1 MGEAIIGAAV
11 QVLVEKLIVMATADI
26 GTIFGVKNDLTRLKD
41 SFTMIQAFLHD
52 ASKRQVEEE
61 SVTMWLKKLED
72 VAYEADNLL
81 DEFNYQ
87 IIRRKVGI
95 KNRKVCFFFC
105 FTIPLLF
112 RSKMAR
118 KIKDVNMKLEIINRD
133 ANTYDLHRR
142 VADCPIFLPPV
153 VETNSMAVDPIFL
166 GRKDDASMII
176 NMLVNPSDDVVSVVP
191 IVGMGGIGKT
201 TLARSIFND
210 QQIEQRFNAKAW
222 ACVSGY
228 SGSITSIFKRI
239 LESLTN
245 NGGMLMSDEAI
256 LKHLK
261 EELNG
266 KRYLLVLDDLWDVER
281 KCWEDF
287 KSSLLG
293 INSNKGNFIIVT
305 TRSKDVGEV
314 VNPMYQHSLREL
326 SSDDCWDIIKMRAFV
341 NQEEV
346 SEHLEN
352 IGRKI
357 ASRCGGLPLAANM
370 IAGTLRGK
378 AIDDWIAVLQ
388 SGFSY
393 SNGDAS
399 GVLQVLKFSF
409 DRLPSPLLKKC
420 FAYCAIFPEDAEI
433 EKERLIQLWMAEGF
447 LVENGE
453 NDMESLGSRVYD
465 ILLQNSFFQE
475 TVKDKYGNI
484 KHSKMHDLVHNL
496 ACLISKTESFDVRN
510 CNAKSIPGRVKY
522 LAMRSLGD
530 QESHKM
536 EKENAI
542 YLRALFLGEKIND
555 SMFHDC
561 KNLHTLDLQ
570 ETYIEDLTP
579 SIAKLIHLRF
589 LDVSSTK
596 IKALTES
603 ICKLY
608 NLQTLRAMSCNILR
622 ELPCQLQNLVNLRHF
637 VIESV
642 FSTKFQMPL
651 KIGKLTCLRT
661 LKFFNIGQ
669 EDGRRIEEL
678 GYLKNL
684 IGELTVCNL
693 EHVNDKEEAAGA
705 CLIEKPNIHKL
716 ELVWSGLRES
726 DNLNDEQVLEGLEP
740 HSNIKSLTIMKF
752 HGDNFPSWIMSKT
765 DGEVIR
771 LDKLIELKLID
782 CKRCIEIPTLGHLP
796 RLKFLELRGLE
807 NIKSIGPSFYYP
819 NNYGMDESSSRSGKP
834 PFPLLE
840 HFILHNMTNLE
851 EWIESSTHN
860 AFGVVNAFPRLKI
873 LGIHGCPNMSS
884 APTHEFPCLKKLNI
898 VDGKGGVFL
907 DKICGNNLS
916 SLTSLALSCVTD
928 LTRIPE
934 RLLYNNQRLSELCI
948 ISCPGLV
955 HLELQGHSVRS
966 LEFVSIYD
974 CNKLQSIRYPI
985 HGDGSGSD
993 GLSSLRWLTVQGCPE
1008 LTEVSSKMLESCT
1021 SLKYLEV
1028 SGCHNLVSFPV
1039 NCWRMSPCLSD
1050 LDISRCPNLRSLPE
1064 GSLNCLSGLRD
1075 LCIGPFSKEVGFAS
1089 FCEIFQ
1095 GIQQLHSLTT
1105 LRLHGWPQFESLPY
1119 QLQHLTTLRYFE
1131 LCDFGIEALPEWF
1144 GKLSSLLQLD
1154 LKRCNRL
1161 RHLPSKEAILRLTKL
1176 TDLYITECPVLSQRC
1191 QQDQSE
1197 WHKISHLPRFLCVR
1211 RSLTKPDARRL

>member
-11 QVLVEKLIVMATADI
+11 EVLLEKLIAVATADM
-26 GTIFGVKNDLTRLKD
+26 GSIFGVENELTRLKD

-52 ASKRQVEEE
+52 ASKRHVEEE
-61 SVTMWLKKLED
+61 SVTVWLKKLED

-87 IIRRKVGI
+87 IIRRKVGDQ
-95 KNRKVCFFFC
+95 
-105 FTIPLLF
+105 TEGMLL
-112 RSKMAR
+112 
-118 KIKDVNMKLEIINRD
+118 LL
-133 ANTYDLHRR
+133 LHHSFVVSFENGPR

-166 GRKDDASMII
+166 GRNDDASMIV
-176 NMLVNPSDDVVSVVP
+176 NMLVKPSDDFVSVVP

-222 ACVSGY
+222 VCVSGY

-239 LESLTN
+239 LESLTK
-245 NGGMLMSDEAI
+245 NGGMLISDEVV
-256 LKHLK
+256 LKNLK
-261 EELNG
+261 EELTG
-266 KRYLLVLDDLWDVER
+266 KRYLLVLDDLWNVEW
-281 KCWEDF
+281 KYWEDF

-326 SSDDCWDIIKMRAFV
+326 SSDDCWDIIKMRAFA

-346 SEHLEN
+346 SEHFEFV
-352 IGRKI
+352 GRKI
-357 ASRCGGLPLAANM
+357 AGRCGGLPLAANM
-370 IAGTLRGK
+370 IAGTLRGRT
-378 AIDDWIAVLQ
+378 IDDWMAVLQ
-388 SGFSY
+388 HGFSY
-393 SNGDAS
+393 SSGDAS

-447 LVENGE
+447 LIENDE
-453 NDMESLGSRVYD
+453 NDMETLGSRAYD

-475 TVKDKYGNI
+475 TVKDEY
-484 KHSKMHDLVHNL
+484 
-496 ACLISKTESFDVRN
+496 ESFDVRN

-530 QESHKM
+530 QEPHKM
-536 EKENAI
+536 EKEDAI
-542 YLRALFLGEKIND
+542 YLRALFLGDKIND

-570 ETYIEDLTP
+570 QTYIEDLTP

-596 IKALTES
+596 IRAFPEP

-608 NLQTLRAMSCNILR
+608 NLQTLRAISCNVLR
-622 ELPCQLQNLVNLRHF
+622 DLPCQLQNLVNLRHF
-637 VIESV
+637 VIGSV
-642 FSTKFQMPL
+642 LSTKFQMPV

-661 LKFFNIGQ
+661 LKFFNVGQ

-684 IGELTVCNL
+684 KGELTICNL

-716 ELVWSGLRES
+716 ELVWSGSRES
-726 DNLNDEQVLEGLEP
+726 DSLNDEQVSEGLEP
-740 HSNIKSLTIMKF
+740 HSNIKSLTIMRF

-765 DGEVIR
+765 VGEVIR
-771 LDKLIELKLID
+771 LGKLIELKLID
-782 CKRCIEIPTLGHLP
+782 CERCIEIPTLGHLP

-819 NNYGMDESSSRSGKP
+819 NNYGMDESSRRSGKP

-840 HFILHNMTNLE
+840 RFILHKMTNLE
-851 EWIESSTHN
+851 EWIEFSTHT
-860 AFGVVNAFPRLKI
+860 ASGVVNAFPCLKI

-884 APTHEFPCLKKLNI
+884 VPTHEFPCLKKLKI
-898 VDGKGGVFL
+898 VEAGKGGVLLL
-907 DKICGNNLS
+907 DKICSNNLR
-916 SLTSLALSCVTD
+916 SLTSLVLSCVSH

-934 RLLYNNQRLSELCI
+934 RLLYNNQSLSELCI

-955 HLELQGHSVRS
+955 HLELPGHSVGS
-966 LEFVSIYD
+966 LEFVSVYD
-974 CNKLQSIRYPI
+974 CNKLKSIRYSI
-985 HGDGSGSD
+985 HGEGSGSGSGSG
-993 GLSSLRWLTVQGCPE
+993 GLSSLQSLVVQGCPE

-1021 SLKYLEV
+1021 SLEYLAVLE
-1028 SGCHNLVSFPV
+1028 CHNLVSFPV
-1039 NCWRMSPCLSD
+1039 NCRRMSPCLST
-1050 LDISRCPNLRSLPE
+1050 LDISKCPRLRSLPK
-1064 GSLNCLSGLRD
+1064 GSLNFLSGLRE

-1105 LRLHGWPQFESLPY
+1105 LRLYGRPQFESLPD
-1119 QLQHLTTLRYFE
+1119 QLQHLTTLCYFE

-1144 GKLSSLLQLD
+1144 RKLSSLQQLD
-1154 LKRCNRL
+1154 IRRCNRL
-1161 RHLPSKEAILRLTKL
+1161 RHLPSKETILQLKKL
-1176 TDLYITECPVLSQRC
+1176 TDLYITECPVLSERC
-1191 QQDQSE
+1191 RQDQSE
-1197 WHKISHLPRFLCVR
+1197 WHKISHIPRFLCLR
-1211 RSLTKPDARRL
+1211 RSLTKPEQGGGDYGKSKIRLNFNYSAGAGAGAFEGQE

>member
-11 QVLVEKLIVMATADI
+11 QVLVEKLIVVATADI
-26 GTIFGVKNDLTRLKD
+26 RTIFGLKNELTRLRD

-52 ASKRQVEEE
+52 ASMRQVEEE
-61 SVTMWLKKLED
+61 SVTVWLKKLED

-87 IIRRKVGI
+87 IIRRKVEMR
-95 KNRKVCFFFC
+95 NRKVCCFFC

-112 RSKMAR
+112 RLKMER
-118 KIKDVNMKLEIINRD
+118 QIKYVNMKLEVVNRD
-133 ANTYDLHRR
+133 ANTYNLHRR

-210 QQIEQRFNAKAW
+210 QQIQQRFNAKAW

-239 LESLTN
+239 LESLIN
-245 NGGMLMSDEAI
+245 NGGMLISDEAI
-256 LKHLK
+256 LKNLK

-266 KRYLLVLDDLWDVER
+266 KRYLLVLDDLWNVER
-281 KCWEDF
+281 KYWEDF

-314 VNPMYQHSLREL
+314 VNPTYQHSLREL
-326 SSDDCWDIIKMRAFV
+326 SSDDCWDIIKMRAFA
-341 NQEEV
+341 NQAEV

-370 IAGTLRGK
+370 IAGTLQGK
-378 AIDDWIAVLQ
+378 IIDDWIAVLQ
-388 SGFSY
+388 NGFSY
-393 SNGDAS
+393 SNEDAS

-447 LVENGE
+447 LIENDE
-453 NDMESLGSRVYD
+453 NDMESLGSRAYD

-475 TVKDKYGNI
+475 TVRDKYGNI

-496 ACLISKTESFDVRN
+496 ACSISKAESFDVRN

-522 LAMRSLGD
+522 LAMRTLSD

-542 YLRALFLGEKIND
+542 YLRALFLGDKIND
-555 SMFHDC
+555 SVFHDC

-589 LDVSSTK
+589 LDMSSTN
-596 IKALTES
+596 IRAFPES

-608 NLQTLRAMSCNILR
+608 NLQTLRAISCNVLR

-637 VIESV
+637 IIESMV
-642 FSTKFQMPL
+642 STTFQMPL
-651 KIGKLTCLRT
+651 KIGRLTCLRT
-661 LKFFNIGQ
+661 LKFFNVGQ

-684 IGELTVCNL
+684 KGELTIRNL

-716 ELVWSGLRES
+716 ELVWSGSRES
-726 DNLNDEQVLEGLEP
+726 DNLNDELVLEGLKP
-740 HSNIKSLTIMKF
+740 HSNIKSLTIMRF
-752 HGDNFPSWIMSKT
+752 HGDNFPSWIMSRT
-765 DGEVIR
+765 VGEVIQ

-782 CKRCIEIPTLGHLP
+782 CERCIEIPTLGHLP
-796 RLKFLELRGLE
+796 RLKFLVLSGLK

-819 NNYGMDESSSRSGKP
+819 RNYGMDESSKRRDKP

-840 HFILHNMTNLE
+840 RFILHQMANLE

-860 AFGVVNAFPRLKI
+860 AFGVLSTFPRLKV
-873 LGIHGCPNMSS
+873 LDIHGCPNMRG
-884 APTHEFPCLKKLNI
+884 APTHEFPCLKKLKI
-898 VDGKGGVFL
+898 VEAGKGGVLL

-916 SLTSLALSCVTD
+916 SLTSLMLSCVSD
-928 LTRIPE
+928 LTHIPQ
-934 RLLYNNQRLSELCI
+934 RLLYNNQSLSALCI

-955 HLELQGHSVRS
+955 HLELQGHGVGS
-966 LEFVSIYD
+966 LESVSIYD
-974 CNKLQSIRYPI
+974 CNKLESIRYSI
-985 HGDGSGSD
+985 HGEGSGSD
-993 GLSSLRWLTVQGCPE
+993 GLSSLRGLMILGCPE

-1021 SLKYLEV
+1021 SLEYLAV
-1028 SGCHNLVSFPV
+1028 SECHNLVSFPARS
-1039 NCWRMSPCLSD
+1039 WRMSPCLSY
-1050 LDISRCPNLRSLPE
+1050 LDISRCPKLRSLPKD
-1064 GSLNCLSGLRD
+1064 SLNCLSGLRE
-1075 LCIGPFSKEVGFAS
+1075 LCIGPFSIEVGFTS

-1105 LRLHGWPQFESLPY
+1105 LRLYGWPQFESLPN
-1119 QLQHLTTLRYFE
+1119 QLQHLTTLRYLE
-1131 LCDFGIEALPEWF
+1131 LCEFGMEALPEWF
-1144 GKLSSLLQLD
+1144 GNLSSLQQLD

-1161 RHLPSKEAILRLTKL
+1161 RHLPSKEVILSLTKL

-1197 WHKISHLPRFLCVR
+1197 WHKISHLPRFRCIR
-1211 RSLTKPDARRL
+1211 N